1 MNRRDIEHD
10 TVVVTGGTSGLGF
23 SCAQR
28 AMRDWP
34 DLHAALL
41 DMKEGR
47 IEELEKEFGKDR
59 VKFFKTDV
67 TDYQS
72 VQDSF
77 KGALDWRGGFSALI
91 AAAGYATNKSS
102 IETTPE
108 EWRAMISCHLDGT
121 FFANQAAGR
130 FWIKS
135 GRPGAIVNFSSV
147 SHIFGWQ
154 RRVSYAAAKAGID
167 SITRTLAVEWA
178 EFGIRVN
185 AVVPGYINTPLLEEG
200 LRSGRVDPSIR
211 EMHAMERFGEAEDIA
226 AGVKFLL
233 SNDASYITGEMLT
246 IDGGFTPRR
255 IPWNRD

>member
-1 MNRRDIEHD
+1 MNRIDIEHE
-10 TVVVTGGTSGLGF
+10 TIVVTGGTSGLGF
-23 SCAQR
+23 SSAER
-28 AMRDWP
+28 ALRDWP
-34 DLHAALL
+34 ALHVALL

-47 IEELEKEFGKDR
+47 IEELAAQFGKDR
-59 VKFFKTDV
+59 VKFFQTDV
-67 TDYQS
+67 SDYQS
-72 VQDSF
+72 VQNSF
-77 KGALDWRGGFSALI
+77 AEALQWRGSFSGLI
-91 AAAGYATNKSS
+91 AAAGFATNKSS

-108 EWRAMISCHLDGT
+108 EWRAMVGCHLDGT
-121 FFANQAAGR
+121 FFCNQAAGR
-130 FWIKS
+130 YWIKNKK
-135 GRPGAIVNFSSV
+135 PGAIVNFSSV
-147 SHIFGWQ
+147 SHIFGWP
-154 RRVSYAAAKAGID
+154 RRVSYAASKAGID

-200 LRSGRVDPSIR
+200 IRSGRVDPSIR
-211 EMHAMERFGEAEDIA
+211 EMHAMERFGEAEEIA

>member
-10 TVVVTGGTSGLGF
+10 TIVVTGGTSGLGF

-34 DLHAALL
+34 ALHASLL

-47 IEELEKEFGKDR
+47 IEELAQEFGKDR

-77 KGALDWRGGFSALI
+77 KETLDWRGTFSGLI

-135 GRPGAIVNFSSV
+135 ERPGAIVNFSSV
-147 SHIFGWQ
+147 SHIFAWP

-167 SITRTLAVEWA
+167 SVTRTLAVEWA

-185 AVVPGYINTPLLEEG
+185 AVVPGYINTPLLEEA
-200 LRSGRVDPSIR
+200 LRSRTVDPSIR
-211 EMHAMERFGEAEDIA
+211 EMHAMERFGEAEEIA

>member
-1 MNRRDIEHD
+1 MSLEPLKHETI
-10 TVVVTGGTSGLGF
+10 VITGGTSGLGF
-23 SCAQR
+23 AAAQR
-28 AMRDWP
+28 LMRDWP
-34 DLHAALL
+34 DLHVALL

-47 IEELEKEFGKDR
+47 IEELHAEFGAQR
-59 VKFFKTDV
+59 SKFWKTDV
-67 TDYQS
+67 SDYQS

-77 KGALDWRGGFSALI
+77 AGAIAWRGKFSGLI
-91 AAAGYATNKSS
+91 AAAGFATNKAS
-102 IETTPE
+102 IDTTPE
-108 EWRAMISCHLDGT
+108 EWRAMVGCHLDGT
-121 FFANQAAGR
+121 FFCNQAAGR

-135 GRPGAIVNFSSV
+135 KSRGAIVNFSSV
-147 SHIFGWQ
+147 SHIFGWP
-154 RRVSYAAAKAGID
+154 RRVSYAASKAGID

-200 LRSGRVDPSIR
+200 IRSGRVDPNIR
-211 EMHAMERFGEAEDIA
+211 LMHAMERFGEASEIA

-233 SNDASYITGEMLT
+233 SDDASYITGEMLT

>member
-1 MNRRDIEHD
+1 
-10 TVVVTGGTSGLGF
+10 
-23 SCAQR
+23 
-28 AMRDWP
+28 MRDWP

-91 AAAGYATNKSS
+91 AAAGYATNKSI

-121 FFANQAAGR
+121 FFANQPIIGASCKKLTYD
-130 FWIKS
+130 KS
-135 GRPGAIVNFSSV
+135 FDLDIHLCNDIVSGA
-147 SHIFGWQ
+147 
-154 RRVSYAAAKAGID
+154 
-167 SITRTLAVEWA
+167 
-178 EFGIRVN
+178 
-185 AVVPGYINTPLLEEG
+185 
-200 LRSGRVDPSIR
+200 LRLD
-211 EMHAMERFGEAEDIA
+211 
-226 AGVKFLL
+226 L
-233 SNDASYITGEMLT
+233 
-246 IDGGFTPRR
+246 
-255 IPWNRD
+255 